1 MRLPELS
8 ITIRILLF
16 LYKIFIMKIT
26 IVTVCFNSVK
36 TIRDTIESV
45 LAQNYPNIEYIVIDG
60 GSNDGTLNIIHEYDE
75 RIGICI
81 SEPDE
86 GIYDAMNK
94 GIRSSSGDYIGILNS
109 DDIFSHA
116 HVISDIA
123 RLLSDRNVDGVYG
136 DLILVN
142 RNNTSEVVRSYSSKY
157 FKKWK
162 IRFGLMLPHPTFYV
176 KRSLFD
182 KLGYYKLNY
191 RVSAD
196 FELIT
201 RFLTKGITLVRN
213 PDVMVKM
220 RQGGISSNG
229 FWWRVHQNFEIIRA
243 CKENGIYTNIFLIA
257 FKLPVKLLSYI
268 K

>member
-1 MRLPELS
+1 
-8 ITIRILLF
+8 
-16 LYKIFIMKIT
+16 MKIS
-26 IVTVCFNSVK
+26 IITVCYNSEK
-36 TIRDTIESV
+36 TIRDTIDSV
-45 LAQNYPNIEYIVIDG
+45 LAQDYENVEYIIVDG
-60 GSNDGTLNIIHEYDE
+60 GSNDSTISIVREYGE
-75 RIGICI
+75 RINTFI
-81 SEPDE
+81 SESDK

-94 GIRSSSGDYIGILNS
+94 GVKASSGEYVGILNS
-109 DDIFSHA
+109 DDIFSHS
-116 HVISDIA
+116 HVISDLV
-123 RLLSDRNVDGVYG
+123 RLLSNNKVDAVYG
-136 DLILVN
+136 DLVLVD
-142 RNNTSEVVRSYSSKY
+142 RNDTSKVVRSYSSKN

-176 KRSLFD
+176 RRALFD
-182 KLGYYKLNY
+182 KFGLYKLNY

-243 CKENGIYTNIFLIA
+243 CKENGIYTNIFFIA
-257 FKLPVKLLSYI
+257 LKLPVKLLSYI

>member
-1 MRLPELS
+1 
-8 ITIRILLF
+8 
-16 LYKIFIMKIT
+16 MKIS
-26 IVTVCFNSVK
+26 IITVCYNSES

-45 LAQNYPNIEYIVIDG
+45 LAQDYQNIEYIIVDGESSDKTQDIIRGYNDRID
-60 GSNDGTLNIIHEYDE
+60 TI
-75 RIGICI
+75 I
-81 SEPDE
+81 SEPDK

-94 GIRSSSGDYIGILNS
+94 GVKASSGEYVGILNS
-109 DDIFSHA
+109 DDIFSHS
-116 HVISDIA
+116 HVISDLV
-123 RLLSDRNVDGVYG
+123 RLLSDKKVDAVYG
-136 DLILVN
+136 DLVLVE
-142 RNNTSEVVRSYSSKY
+142 RNDTSKVVRSYSSKN
-157 FKKWK
+157 FRKWK

-176 KRSLFD
+176 KRSLFE
-182 KLGYYKLNY
+182 KFGFYKLNY

-201 RFLTKGITLVRN
+201 RFLCNGITYIRN

-243 CKENGIYTNIFLIA
+243 CKENGIYTNIFFIA
-257 FKLPVKLLSYI
+257 LKLPVKLLSYI